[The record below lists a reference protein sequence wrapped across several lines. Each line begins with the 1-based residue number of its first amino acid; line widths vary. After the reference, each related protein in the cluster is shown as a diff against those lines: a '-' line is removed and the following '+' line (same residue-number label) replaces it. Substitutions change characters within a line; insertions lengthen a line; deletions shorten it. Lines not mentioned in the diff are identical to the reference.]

1 MSNTPRYC
9 YPPNPLPSPAIALTE
24 AFQYHTPT
32 PHQDPVIQGFEIPT
46 LSYDGVADFYVKS
59 LEEFRKAYEDPYYK
73 DTVKAD
79 EEYLF
84 DVKNMRIMVG
94 KETHVIEEGKIVR

>member
-1 MSNTPRYC
+1 M
-9 YPPNPLPSPAIALTE
+9 
-24 AFQYHTPT
+24 
-32 PHQDPVIQGFEIPT
+32 PT

-59 LEEFRKAYEDPYYK
+59 LEEFKKAYEDPYYK
-73 DTVKAD
+73 DTVKPD

-94 KETHVIEEGKIVR
+94 AEKHVIEEGEILQARPQTK